1 MASHEELL
9 QSIHSEMKLDKDFFL
24 KIYGYEV
31 SFSGFADKAIK
42 SLNGAGCSR
51 AQEYYNRAVF
61 EYEKKHD
68 KEMKKVAAWYRKEC
82 EKQWQNRQMEGE
94 VKRIQKKQIRSER
107 WTELSQILSFQ

>member
-51 AQEYYNRAVF
+51 AQ
-61 EYEKKHD
+61 D